1 MNWVKVLLALVV
13 ILLYIPL
20 VFMGANVFFP
30 EYTGSDSYYSG
41 YRDCSIPKGEGVTVV
56 YEQNETCYE
65 EQQAEQKAFEDAKS
79 RYDGNKYIFIVVLN
93 LLVLLLAVFVSFD
106 ESVLI
111 GLFLGST
118 LTSFF
123 STWTYFSTQSKIGFG
138 VLFVIFFV
146 TIYFITKKKDI
157 FFFKETHK
165 K

>member
-1 MNWVKVLLALVV
+1 MDWVKLLLSLVV

-30 EYTGSDSYYSG
+30 DYTGSESYYSS
-41 YRDCSIPKGEGVTVV
+41 YKDCGITKGEGSTAV
-56 YEQNETCYE
+56 YEQNSTCYE
-65 EQQAEQKAFEDAKS
+65 EQQAQQKEFEQAKAK
-79 RYDGNKYIFIVVLN
+79 YDGNKYIFIVGLN
-93 LLVLLLAVFVSFD
+93 LLVLLLALFVSFD

-123 STWTYFSTQSKIGFG
+123 STWIYFATQSKIGFG
-138 VLFVIFFV
+138 ILFLIFFL
-146 TIYFITKKKDI
+146 TLFFITKKRNL
-157 FFFKETHK
+157 FLLHASK

>member
-1 MNWVKVLLALVV
+1 MSWIKVLLALVV

-30 EYTGSDSYYSG
+30 EYTGTDSYYSS
-41 YRDCSIPKGEGVTVV
+41 YKDCGITKGEGTTAI
-56 YEQNETCYE
+56 YEQNSTCYE
-65 EQQAEQKAFEDAKS
+65 EQQAEQVAFEEAKS
-79 RYDGNKYIFIVVLN
+79 HYDGNKYIFIVVLN
-93 LLVLLLAVFVSFD
+93 LIVLLIAVFVSFD

-123 STWTYFSTQSKIGFG
+123 STWTYFATQSKIGFG
-138 VLFVIFFV
+138 VLFLIFFV

-157 FFFKETHK
+157 FLFKETHK
-165 K
+165 R

>member
-1 MNWVKVLLALVV
+1 MDWLKIVLSLVV

-30 EYTGSDSYYSG
+30 EYTGSDSYYYSYKACTLPADENG
-41 YRDCSIPKGEGVTVV
+41 AYA
-56 YEQNETCYE
+56 QNDSCYE
-65 EQQAEQKAFEDAKS
+65 EQQAEQKAYEEAKAQ
-79 RYDGNKYIFIVVLN
+79 YDGNKYIFIVVLN
-93 LLVLLLAVFVSFD
+93 LIVLLIALFVSLD

-138 VLFVIFFV
+138 VLALIFFI
-146 TIYFITKKKDI
+146 TIFFITKKKYI
-157 FFFKETHK
+157 FLFSSHK